1 MNWNTL
7 IIGLALLLNSCSYA
21 ISPEMAGQADK
32 TISFDMLRTDPE
44 AFKGRLLILGGTIAQ
59 ISNTKQGTIIEV
71 VQKSLDYWGKPERT
85 DKSGGRFLVLHAGF
99 LDTLVF
105 SPGRAVTVAAEVE
118 GTRQKALGE
127 IEYSYPVLIAK
138 ELKLWEREYKG
149 SQPQWW
155 DPLQYDPYGA
165 GKPN

>member
-1 MNWNTL
+1 MRSAL
-7 IIGLALLLNSCSYA
+7 IIGLALLLSGCSYA

-32 TISFDMLRTDPE
+32 TISFEMLRADHE
-44 AFKGRLLILGGTIAQ
+44 AFKGRILILGGMIAQ
-59 ISNTKQGTIIEV
+59 INTTKQGTVIEV

-85 DKSGGRFLVLHAGF
+85 NKSGGRFLVLHAGY
-99 LDTLVF
+99 LDALVYA
-105 SPGRAVTVAAEVE
+105 PGRSVTVAAEVE

-127 IEYSYPVLIAK
+127 IEYSYPVLIGR

-149 SQPQWW
+149 QQPQWW
-155 DPLQYDPYGA
+155 DPLLYDPYGT